1 MKSNKINIIK
11 LMEKQD
17 KENTDLLRK
26 TLILN
31 EEEKLL
37 VDNVC
42 SLLKK
47 DYVSTKKITDNWYY
61 Y

>member
-17 KENTDLLRK
+17 KEITDLLRK

-37 VDNVC
+37 VNNVC
-42 SLLKK
+42 SLLKE
-47 DYVSTKKITDNWYY
+47 DLKKITDN
-61 Y
+61 

>member
-47 DYVSTKKITDNWYY
+47 DYVSIKKITDN
-61 Y
+61 

>member
-1 MKSNKINIIK
+1 MKLNKINIIK

-26 TLILN
+26 TIILN

-37 VDNVC
+37 VNNVC

-47 DYVSTKKITDNWYY
+47 DLKKITDN
-61 Y
+61 

>member
-31 EEEKLL
+31 EEERLL
-37 VDNVC
+37 VNNVC
-42 SLLKK
+42 SLLKE
-47 DYVSTKKITDNWYY
+47 DLKKITDN
-61 Y
+61 